1 LCATIDCIPVG
12 TALVP
17 ANYRSLPTNTGWQSC
32 ALSGSM
38 GLDSGGGGGSG
49 FCRDVGA
56 CAVGLAQG
64 AAVGIYIVEIAEGD
78 SLETGD
84 VQEE

>member
-1 LCATIDCIPVG
+1 
-12 TALVP
+12 
-17 ANYRSLPTNTGWQSC
+17 
-32 ALSGSM
+32 M